1 MKTSQKCLIF
11 SLMLLIGSLVGCKE
25 NFSYQVLE
33 SNYFIGSWEWN
44 NAFTP
49 TVTIKR
55 KLIFDANGTGKIASP
70 DGLVQSA
77 DGRLSNFEWVFDKT
91 DSTLLVN
98 QETYKI
104 IEHGKDYFV
113 WTKGGGNSQRVVR
126 K

>member
-1 MKTSQKCLIF
+1 
-11 SLMLLIGSLVGCKE
+11 MLLIVSLIGCKE

-33 SNYFIGSWEWN
+33 SNYFIGSWEWS

-55 KLIFDANGTGKIASP
+55 KLIFDANGTGKMASP
-70 DGLVQSA
+70 DGVVLTA

-91 DSTLLVN
+91 DSTLVVN
-98 QETYKI
+98 QEEYKI
-104 IEHGKDYFV
+104 IEYGKDYFV
-113 WTKGGGNSQRVVR
+113 WKKGGENSQRVVR